1 MIEIPSSSLKEDCT
15 DIPQVAQDNLDDILD
30 DILLGQY
37 DANFNCN
44 QLVCSLLDQVC
55 QALEEELQYYQTL
68 EDDLGIDLAV
78 LHADLDWDD
87 AIFEN
92 IPEEEQQDGK
102 SQIKESLVPLQHL
115 VNVGEELRRKFG
127 PLKFQRGL
135 LNPIP
140 GLGRIIPANLMQ
152 PSQAGMKAT

>member
-1 MIEIPSSSLKEDCT
+1 M
-15 DIPQVAQDNLDDILD
+15 
-30 DILLGQY
+30 
-37 DANFNCN
+37 
-44 QLVCSLLDQVC
+44 
-55 QALEEELQYYQTL
+55 QYYQTL

-115 VNVGEELRRKFG
+115 VNVGEELRRKFDLR
-127 PLKFQRGL
+127 PCSVILDRVDLSVTIQTEAKIQRKRKRTKDAEW
-135 LNPIP
+135 NPPAAKRSRGESIVAPRRSTRNFSKIP
-140 GLGRIIPANLMQ
+140 F
-152 PSQAGMKAT
+152 SVF